1 MHFCL
6 RSVVTL
12 EMGER
17 TEKSEERVM
26 LGGRLYIDF
35 PFVKFKF
42 TLRAARGTDGGAEAL
57 PAARKKKDGGE
68 GGSDS
73 ALRASPDAHSWD
85 SPARSGGDVGVAI
98 TCFHDYHCQRANE
111 ASLGHTSGFATD
123 ERKPEGTASRE
134 GHWHSF
140 CFPPFSA
147 DRLGH
152 QSSL

>member
-42 TLRAARGTDGGAEAL
+42 TLRAAKGTDGGAEAL

-85 SPARSGGDVGVAI
+85 
-98 TCFHDYHCQRANE
+98 
-111 ASLGHTSGFATD
+111 
-123 ERKPEGTASRE
+123 
-134 GHWHSF
+134 
-140 CFPPFSA
+140 
-147 DRLGH
+147 RLH
-152 QSSL
+152 QSSQVRWRCWGCHNVLSQLPLPES